1 MKLEDIFIKAFFYP
15 FLICIILSSII
26 VTIILG
32 LFTNNNINKRTGENI
47 INLEKK
53 YSKMIINHVNAFITT
68 KFLLFQASLNEL
80 IISYQ
85 NIARKVLES
94 NEPQELNTEYL
105 KCLLNV
111 DYDCDEDLDEVS
123 YQAFWLLDEK
133 TDETNLE
140 DKKEVKQQL
149 IAYSHIIPN
158 VNSALEATLPNIYT
172 YYFLFDDTELFISYP
187 LSDAC
192 IYDFVHLFRNPDYE
206 IEPAQCLNE
215 NGEYQKV
222 YKFKCQTIYKNMMK
236 SKTSIFDNN
245 YLSNQNK
252 SIFISNY
259 HDSVDYEF
267 DYDQLREFSMCVA
280 FDDPITKGKAYS
292 CMEGSYTDMILP
304 LENFN
309 MQIFGYY
316 FISNVGFNNIFFFP
330 LGSGVPKTSTDEIYK
345 WGNKYKLNEKIFFHN
360 KIRKIMSSNYI
371 DHIGHSVYD
380 EVYVNGKNSSEQYFS
395 VNGVEYNFSIF
406 PIIFENLDGKK
417 EHIFS
422 LIYIYNS
429 QLYLE
434 EIDKYS
440 SSIIIKIILELL
452 LFIIFG
458 YGLLYII
465 YLTFNTLAKHIVIP
479 IKNVIYMLKGIN
491 IGGENRLKFL
501 DFLSKKQEENLE
513 KLENAYLFEDKD
525 AKNQKE
531 IIEQI
536 NDDLEDNNENK
547 FIENDNFI
555 NIENIK
561 TKDSNINT
569 IIKKL
574 YSDIN
579 NKYDEESNYIEKELS
594 FYDFDD
600 QLLQYRPLE
609 IEQLMKSLI
618 DLKSALLFTSADR
631 EVKQIINYSYSEKI
645 FGNFKNKEGAI
656 ICQSNIGNLQSQ
668 LFKFDKAIYHLAV
681 SLQDNNLKKFLNQN
695 LRNEFDEDDSL
706 LNKISN
712 LFSKRKK
719 KDKKK
724 DKNNKLVERQMNGFK
739 NNFSQKLIGI
749 LINIRYCRL
758 IHFYYLFFKNIQK
771 LQKLKCKT
779 INDQFMNTKFHTID
793 YYNKILIQFI
803 CLSYKKNDLIKI
815 GESILDYIEFLIKF
829 KLKISSKNDNYLSIK
844 DRNKPEFKKIKIF
857 KKKIFDKIMNW
868 FNVFDDYISYV
879 KDNSSLGDSKC
890 IIDDYSHSLNDE
902 SYEFNLESQ
911 TAFQFRINIQK
922 SNFLKGKFC
931 LYCKNYIDALYYF
944 IRSSKNESIVTD
956 GLIKKRSLKHIYKI
970 LIKMNKKYEKLGLKN
985 LNIYKKLKEYKRDKN
1000 KTYNSKYRI
1009 GRKRTIRMDDSQ
1021 NVNITTFGDELKTIK
1036 NDISNNINECYAKRE
1051 KNIIILIDFN
1061 IYNKKKLNSKT
1072 SKIDSFIEEA
1082 ITILKN
1088 YLSSN
1093 DKLGILIYYNDYKI
1107 ICPLMPVN
1115 KIDIKNCSTDLYY
1128 CKNRE
1133 ISTKENNIDSIES
1146 KYNEIEILHLDGNNN
1161 SEHLAEESLELSEN
1175 EEINYDKI
1183 NGLVKAINYLNNY
1196 SIIKEG
1202 IKVDKY
1208 IILFTDILNA
1218 KFFEDEE
1225 VEKIFG
1231 KIIDDKY
1238 SIFLLVGKNKKS
1250 EKNNINDINNY
1261 IGELILGKFGEKSE
1275 AINFEN
1281 MKKIKTILSNNKVIK
1296 DEIFYPNEI
1305 YK

>member
-1 MKLEDIFIKAFFYP
+1 MKLEDIFIKEFFYP

-292 CMEGSYTDMILP
+292 CMDGSYTDMILP

-360 KIRKIMSSNYI
+360 NIRKIMSSNYI
-371 DHIGHSVYD
+371 DYIGHSVYD

-406 PIIFENLDGKK
+406 PIIFENLDGKR

-525 AKNQKE
+525 SKNQNE

-631 EVKQIINYSYSEKI
+631 EAKQIINYSYSEKI

-719 KDKKK
+719 IDKKK

-829 KLKISSKNDNYLSIK
+829 KLKISSNNDNYLSIK

-868 FNVFDDYISYV
+868 FNVYDDYISYV

-911 TAFQFRINIQK
+911 TALQFRINIQK
-922 SNFLKGKFC
+922 MNFLKGKFS
-931 LYCKNYIDALYYF
+931 LYCKNYNDALFYF
-944 IRSSKNESIVTD
+944 IRASKNDSLVKD

-970 LIKMNKKYEKLGLKN
+970 FIIMNRIYKELGLDN
-985 LNIYKKLKEYKRDKN
+985 QNMNKKLKEYKQYKLNICDKFGKKRSDNFRN
-1000 KTYNSKYRI
+1000 KDT
-1009 GRKRTIRMDDSQ
+1009 
-1021 NVNITTFGDELKTIK
+1021 TTFGDKIK
-1036 NDISNNINECYAKRE
+1036 KIKLDILQDINESKDKQERD
-1051 KNIIILIDFN
+1051 IIILIDFN
-1061 IYNKKKLNSKT
+1061 LYTFNEENLASNACR
-1072 SKIDSFIEEA
+1072 IDAYIEESKV
-1082 ITILKN
+1082 ILNN
-1088 YLSSN
+1088 YLSLK
-1093 DKLGILIYYNDYKI
+1093 DRFGLFIYLDDYKI
-1107 ICPLMPVN
+1107 ICPLTYVETIDDSIFSKDIFKFQDNN
-1115 KIDIKNCSTDLYY
+1115 KKEKDEFS
-1128 CKNRE
+1128 
-1133 ISTKENNIDSIES
+1133 ISLKEFNDNDNFFLGENNNISKFSEEDSIG
-1146 KYNEIEILHLDGNNN
+1146 I
-1161 SEHLAEESLELSEN
+1161 SEN
-1175 EEINYDKI
+1175 EEY
-1183 NGLVKAINYLNNY
+1183 NY
-1196 SIIKEG
+1196 SIING
-1202 IKVDKY
+1202 LIK
-1208 IILFTDILNA
+1208 T
-1218 KFFEDEE
+1218 
-1225 VEKIFG
+1225 
-1231 KIIDDKY
+1231 
-1238 SIFLLVGKNKKS
+1238 
-1250 EKNNINDINNY
+1250 INYINNY
-1261 IGELILGKFGEKSE
+1261 IKIKEGDSNNEKYIIVFTDFVNIRTVNKQIENIIQNLNKNKRIIFLLIGKTKKANINNANINLNGNNNYIKELILSKFGEKSE
-1275 AINFEN
+1275 EINFEN
-1281 MKKIKTILSNNKVIK
+1281 MQKIKTILSNNKVIK
-1296 DEIFYPNEI
+1296 DEIFFPNEI